1 MYIHCTLTCSGLCAN
16 NLTSVTSFDHH
27 NDPLETV
34 IIESDRCRTD
44 PKHLPVIPHKGDGGV
59 GSSDS
64 DRAEFKAFA
73 LCYNSILPLYA
84 KHTHTQ
90 KKLKKKKRIK

>member
-1 MYIHCTLTCSGLCAN
+1 MYTHCAFTCSRLCAN
-16 NLTSVTSFDHH
+16 NLTSVTSFDRH

-44 PKHLPVIPHKGDGGV
+44 PKGLPVIPHKGDGGA

-64 DRAEFKAFA
+64 DHAEFKAFA

-84 KHTHTQ
+84 KHT
-90 KKLKKKKRIK
+90 KKLKKKKKH